1 MPEINIANESG
12 RDAVVNLESVTVPAK
27 VRWVDRQSR
36 QASSTKLL
44 KSTVSNDLAS
54 LKEQL
59 DGVENISAALIGSDP
74 EVDIEIVGSKLANTS
89 RAYIDSGRKLV
100 HKVVQWE
107 IVKNVD
113 GSERDRRLRDQAP
126 QNIRSEV
133 PLKWS
138 GIMVDRNEAVRKF
151 VFAAKTQLT
160 HINGLTYDF
169 LYAMA
174 KDLESKNCL
183 MVLGAGP
190 KNNQPLIMRR
200 GSVPYRGFLEGRT
213 QGNKYCL
220 ILHLSN
226 LELKK
231 PIQESE
237 AS

>member
-1 MPEINIANESG
+1 MPEINIANQSG

-36 QASSTKLL
+36 QASSAKLL
-44 KSTVSNDLAS
+44 KSTVTNDLGS
-54 LKEQL
+54 LTEQL
-59 DGVENISAALIGSDP
+59 GGADISAALIESDP

-138 GIMVDRNEAVRKF
+138 GIMVDRDEAVRKF

-231 PIQESE
+231 PARETEDS
-237 AS
+237 